1 MLTTRNVTGT
11 VAMKA
16 QGNGN
21 YSAQVTGIA
30 AKQIDDT
37 YYVCG
42 VYTSGGNT
50 YCTGII
56 AYSLSRYCKS
66 IAGSENPGM
75 QNLAKATAVYGYHAA
90 TYFAN

>member
-1 MLTTRNVTGT
+1 
-11 VAMKA
+11 MKNL
-16 QGNGN
+16 GDGS

-37 YYVCG
+37 FYVCG

-56 AYSLSRYCKS
+56 AYSLSRYCKNN
-66 IAGSENPGM
+66 AGSADPGM
-75 QNLAKATAVYGYHAA
+75 QELAKATAVYGYHAA
-90 TYFAN
+90 NYFAN

>member
-1 MLTTRNVTGT
+1 
-11 VAMKA
+11 MKA